1 MSILRVLF
9 ALAAACLAMPATAA
23 PLSAYGGL
31 PSIQD
36 VALSADASRFAVI
49 ISDGDQRS
57 IVVKRVSDGVVEAN
71 LQVGKVKARGIAWVG
86 RDHLIITT
94 SIASTIKNAVARKSE
109 YYTIVAYDMRDR
121 KLYPIMNDA
130 EDSVNIINGSPAV
143 LRGQSALMV
152 PGLYFRPGGGRG
164 VGALFKADLD
174 KHKIDLVWK
183 GSERTQRYIYDS
195 EGVVIAQTER
205 DVDGRWILKVRQG
218 EAWREVKKLDA
229 SLDAP
234 ALLSTGRTAGTVLVS
249 EDTDDGKQYR
259 EISTADA
266 QWTDPFV
273 TIGQT
278 GSGQWSADGRLVAVR
293 ELVGDEIRY
302 TAFDPEFEKLWT
314 KVQRAFPDAR
324 ARVVSW
330 SDVPGKLI
338 VAVDSD
344 KEGLAYAYVD
354 VAGKKA
360 EWMGGG
366 YQALTLDD
374 IAPVETIQFKA
385 ADGLSI
391 SGYLTL
397 PRGRAAKQLPM
408 VVLPHGGPGERDV
421 PGFNWLAQGIASRGY
436 AVLMVNY
443 RGSYG
448 YGRGFTEAGYGQWG
462 GKMQTDISD
471 GVRDLARRGVVDPT
485 RVCIA
490 GRGFG
495 GYAALA
501 GAAFEPGVYRC
512 AVAIAGISDVERFL
526 TPMNERAQKWWLRYV
541 GATRV
546 TAGRLVDISPAR
558 HAKDISAPVLLMHGR
573 DDTVIPIAQTE
584 TMAASLRREGKSVEV
599 TMLEG
604 EDHWLS
610 RSATRRQSLES
621 LMAFV
626 EKHNPPN

>member
-1 MSILRVLF
+1 
-9 ALAAACLAMPATAA
+9 
-23 PLSAYGGL
+23 
-31 PSIQD
+31 
-36 VALSADASRFAVI
+36 
-49 ISDGDQRS
+49 
-57 IVVKRVSDGVVEAN
+57 
-71 LQVGKVKARGIAWVG
+71 
-86 RDHLIITT
+86 
-94 SIASTIKNAVARKSE
+94 
-109 YYTIVAYDMRDR
+109 
-121 KLYPIMNDA
+121 
-130 EDSVNIINGSPAV
+130 
-143 LRGQSALMV
+143 
-152 PGLYFRPGGGRG
+152 
-164 VGALFKADLD
+164 
-174 KHKIDLVWK
+174 
-183 GSERTQRYIYDS
+183 
-195 EGVVIAQTER
+195 
-205 DVDGRWILKVRQG
+205 
-218 EAWREVKKLDA
+218 
-229 SLDAP
+229 
-234 ALLSTGRTAGTVLVS
+234 
-249 EDTDDGKQYR
+249 
-259 EISTADA
+259 
-266 QWTDPFV
+266 
-273 TIGQT
+273 
-278 GSGQWSADGRLVAVR
+278 
-293 ELVGDEIRY
+293 
-302 TAFDPEFEKLWT
+302 
-314 KVQRAFPDAR
+314 
-324 ARVVSW
+324 
-330 SDVPGKLI
+330 
-338 VAVDSD
+338 
-344 KEGLAYAYVD
+344 
-354 VAGKKA
+354 
-360 EWMGGG
+360 
-366 YQALTLDD
+366 
-374 IAPVETIQFKA
+374 VETVQFKA

-501 GAAFEPGVYRC
+501 GATFEPGVYRC
-512 AVAIAGISDVERFL
+512 AAAIAGISDVERFL
-526 TPMNERAQKWWLRYV
+526 APMNERAQKWWLRYV

-610 RSATRRQSLES
+610 RSATRRQSLET